1 MADEQP
7 GESMSRTATVHR
19 CSWAEGDPLMREYHD
34 TEWGVPERDG
44 RALWEALVLDGF
56 QAGLSWITI
65 LRKREAFREEFRGFD
80 PKIVSE
86 LGEKDIVRALANP
99 GIVRSRA
106 KIEATIASARA
117 YEKMEAD
124 GEHFSTFA
132 WSFVGD
138 VPAKIRGDVPA
149 KTPLSESISVALKKR
164 GFKFVGPTTVYAWM
178 QATGLV
184 NDHVSG
190 CFRRNEV

>member
-1 MADEQP
+1 MA
-7 GESMSRTATVHR
+7 RTASVHR
-19 CSWAEGDPLMREYHD
+19 CSWAEGDSLMREYHD
-34 TEWGVPERDG
+34 TEWGVPERDS
-44 RALWEALVLDGF
+44 RALWEALVLDDF

-80 PKIVSE
+80 PRLVSE
-86 LGEKDIVRALANP
+86 LGEKDIARALANP

-106 KIEATIASARA
+106 KIEATVANARA
-117 YEKMEAD
+117 FLKMEAD
-124 GEHFSTFA
+124 GEHFSSFA
-132 WSFVGD
+132 WSFVGE
-138 VPAKIRGDVPA
+138 PAKIRGDVPA
-149 KTPLSESISVALKKR
+149 KTPLSETISIALKKR

>member
-1 MADEQP
+1 
-7 GESMSRTATVHR
+7 MSRTAQMHR
-19 CSWAEGDPLMREYHD
+19 CSWAEGDPLMQEYHD

-65 LRKREAFREEFRGFD
+65 LRKREAFRAEFGGFD
-80 PKIVSE
+80 PRVVSE
-86 LGEKDIVRALANP
+86 FGEKEIVRALANP

-117 YEKMEAD
+117 YQKMEAD
-124 GEHFSTFA
+124 GESFSAFA

-138 VPAKIRGDVPA
+138 VPPKIRGDVPA
-149 KTPLSESISVALKKR
+149 KTPLSETISVALKQR
-164 GFKFVGPTTVYAWM
+164 GYKFVGPTTVYAWM
-178 QATGLV
+178 QAKGLV

>member
-1 MADEQP
+1 
-7 GESMSRTATVHR
+7 MSRTATQHR
-19 CSWAEGDPLMREYHD
+19 CSWSEGDPLMREYHD
-34 TEWGVPERDG
+34 VEWGVPERDD

-80 PKIVSE
+80 PEVVAKF
-86 LGEKDIVRALANP
+86 GEREVVRALANP

-106 KIEATIASARA
+106 KIEATIANARA
-117 YEKMEAD
+117 YLKMEEA
-124 GEHFSTFA
+124 GEGLSSFA
-132 WSFVGD
+132 WSLVGNS
-138 VPAKIRGDVPA
+138 PSKIRGDVPA

-164 GFKFVGPTTVYAWM
+164 GYKFVGPTTVYAWM
-178 QATGLV
+178 QAKGLV
-184 NDHVSG
+184 NDHVAG

>member
-1 MADEQP
+1 
-7 GESMSRTATVHR
+7 MSRTAAVHR

-34 TEWGVPERDG
+34 TEWGVPERDS

-65 LRKREAFREEFRGFD
+65 LRKREAFRKEFRAFD
-80 PKIVSE
+80 PRIVSE
-86 LGEKDIVRALANP
+86 LGEKDIVRALENP

-106 KIEATIASARA
+106 KIEATVANARA
-117 YEKMEAD
+117 FLRMEAD
-124 GEHFSTFA
+124 GESFSTFA
-132 WSFVGD
+132 WSYVGD
-138 VPAKIRGDVPA
+138 APAKIRGDVPA
-149 KTPLSESISVALKKR
+149 KTPLSESISIALKKR